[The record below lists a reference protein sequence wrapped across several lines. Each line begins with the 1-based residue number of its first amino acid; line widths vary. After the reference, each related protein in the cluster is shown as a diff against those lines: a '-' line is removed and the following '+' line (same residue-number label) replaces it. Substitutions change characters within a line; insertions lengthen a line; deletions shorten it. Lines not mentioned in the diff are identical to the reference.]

1 MTTTIESTRFGTVE
15 VNPDSV
21 LEFPDGLIGLGGR
34 RYVLVAPEP
43 DSVFLWLH
51 SAEDPEL
58 ALPVT
63 RPWGFFPDYE
73 ISLSDAETARL
84 GFDADDEPEVWVTV
98 RATEELEGFTANL
111 RAPILV
117 SGGRAHQVI
126 NEVRGLD
133 VRTALFP
140 EATAEVE
147 TEVEVEASPAPI
159 TGRASAVA

>member
-1 MTTTIESTRFGTVE
+1 MTQIESTRFGTVE
-15 VNPDSV
+15 VNPDSL
-21 LEFPDGLIGLGGR
+21 LEFPDGLIGLGGH

-63 RPWGFFPDYE
+63 RPWHFFADYE
-73 ISLSDAETARL
+73 VSISDAETARM
-84 GFDADDEPEVWVTV
+84 GFAEDAQPDVWVTV
-98 RATEELEGFTANL
+98 RATEELADFTANL

-117 SGGRAHQVI
+117 AEGRAFQVI

-133 VRTALFP
+133 VRTSLFP
-140 EATAEVE
+140 DSPVGDQQPASS
-147 TEVEVEASPAPI
+147 TE
-159 TGRASAVA
+159 AVAS